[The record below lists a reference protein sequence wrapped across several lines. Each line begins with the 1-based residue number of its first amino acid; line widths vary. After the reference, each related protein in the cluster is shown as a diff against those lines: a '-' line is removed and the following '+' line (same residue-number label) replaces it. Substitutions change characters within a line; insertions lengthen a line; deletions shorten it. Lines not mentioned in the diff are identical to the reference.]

1 MFSYNKLFDLAQQ
14 HGPRKKSAKKAE
26 QFELDENSNEVVIE
40 SLVRS
45 VGLPSLP
52 LPRWIQ
58 VLQLIHS
65 LIIFV
70 VDLCMYV

>member
-40 SLVRS
+40 SLVS
-45 VGLPSLP
+45 VGLPSPSLP
-52 LPRWIQ
+52 QWIQ
-58 VLQLIHS
+58 VLQLIDS

>member
-40 SLVRS
+40 SLVS

-58 VLQLIHS
+58 VLQLIDS

>member
-52 LPRWIQ
+52 QWIQ